1 MKIVSWNIQWSRG
14 VDGVVDPRRIVDDVL
29 RLAGGEPDVLCL
41 QEVAANFPEL
51 AGSAGEDQFA
61 IFRALLPAYEPVA
74 AAGVDIVGP
83 HGRRRFGNLLLSRL
97 PVLRV
102 LHHQL
107 PWPVDHA
114 AKSMPRTA
122 SAVTLD
128 APFGALVVMN
138 THLEHFSPAQRR
150 VQVEALR
157 ELHAE
162 NCLRAI
168 GSGVLDTSGS
178 PYHAVAATTR
188 TLLTGDFNFRPD
200 DPLHARL
207 CAPFDE
213 RIPRLVDAWEHLQA
227 GQQHP
232 RPHPHNAG
240 LYDRSYFTEPHTSD
254 FFYAS
259 KDLLPHVRRFEVDGN
274 TRSSDHQPQLL
285 ELT

>member
-1 MKIVSWNIQWSRG
+1 MNLVSWNIQWSRG
-14 VDGVVDPRRIVDDVL
+14 VDGVVDPRRIVDDAM
-29 RLAGGEPDVLCL
+29 RLAGGELDVLCL

-61 IFRALLPAYEPVA
+61 IFSTLLPGYEPVA
-74 AAGVDIVGP
+74 ATGVDIAGP
-83 HGRRRFGNLLLSRL
+83 HRRRRFGNLLLSRL

-107 PWPVDHA
+107 PWPADAA
-114 AKSMPRTA
+114 AKSMPRMA
-122 SAVTLD
+122 SAATLD
-128 APFGALVVMN
+128 TAFGALVVVN
-138 THLEHFSPAQRR
+138 THLEHFSVAQRR
-150 VQVEALR
+150 MQVDALR
-157 ELHAE
+157 ALHAE
-162 NCLRAI
+162 NCLRAVD
-168 GSGVLDTSGS
+168 SRVLDTSGS

-188 TLLTGDFNFRPD
+188 TLMTGDFNFRPD

-213 RIPRLVDAWEHLQA
+213 RVPRLVDTWQHLHARQ
-227 GQQHP
+227 
-232 RPHPHNAG
+232 PHPHNVG
-240 LYDRSYFTEPHTSD
+240 LYDRSYFTEPHTCD

-259 KDLLPHVRRFEVDGN
+259 EDLLPHVRRFEVDCD